1 MSLLEVANREC
12 QRLRM
17 EAKPYTAPEL
27 FPNPPIQST
36 QVKAAL
42 FAVEQALAQ
51 LKKQYTKVAAKTA
64 ANSAMVPCQQ
74 HNGVNPVC
82 TVGVQKYCDE
92 NPCLLLARHQ

>member
-64 ANSAMVPCQQ
+64 ANKPSA
-74 HNGVNPVC
+74 
-82 TVGVQKYCDE
+82 
-92 NPCLLLARHQ
+92 ARKARPKSRKPRLRTR